1 MAAVRC
7 CARIAAV
14 WFLRAAMAERSAPTI
29 PRWCFTVR
37 RERFL
42 ATSSVIPFLCM
53 RRYTWVQAILR
64 GFLRCKKSDSFLE
77 VAKRKI
83 FGAWGEE
90 MEGKGTGRR
99 HGPCCP
105 PARKGG
111 PCWGRYGS
119 RRMSRFR
126 ASTLRKVPLALNVR
140 QRTYGTY
147 HLRRESRAKEQSQR
161 ASKPARPVEPSSAIR
176 YLILPSILP
185 KCRNWLNMP
194 INMLPDPSSIQPHG
208 PQAFQRPNKRTHLE
222 FEAAGSVSLALCSDS
237 LPDWACHTVQMM
249 TSKATW
255 AASGAQRTVSRA

>member
-126 ASTLRKVPLALNVR
+126 ASTLHKVPSAFNVQ
-140 QRTYGTY
+140 QRMYICDVPSEQRGPS
-147 HLRRESRAKEQSQR
+147 ERAKSESVQTSQTRR
-161 ASKPARPVEPSSAIR
+161 AIIRHPLSHPAIHPPKVSKLAQYAYQHAPRSLLHPTTRSTSFP
-176 YLILPSILP
+176 
-185 KCRNWLNMP
+185 
-194 INMLPDPSSIQPHG
+194 
-208 PQAFQRPNKRTHLE
+208 
-222 FEAAGSVSLALCSDS
+222 EAKQTYS
-237 LPDWACHTVQMM
+237 P
-249 TSKATW
+249 
-255 AASGAQRTVSRA
+255 